1 MALNIQIP
9 FSARHRGEHRQID
22 GDFPRIARI
31 ALLHLLLDLIEQ
43 QYLAG
48 WHTIARELQR
58 IARRPAAIYDLLNVS
73 SIEKAKE
80 DAHKLI
86 WDIDWDRIYD
96 FCERLYS
103 HLVCEVGEEGQYGYV
118 VLKAKSEVQAYLSDE
133 LQRIFLEE
141 QLAVEFSEGLVR
153 RQGRKRTVN
162 MTTKAQVVLGDS
174 RLIQARKHYD
184 KALQFFRH
192 PSNPDYEN
200 CVKECVCAVEAAGR
214 TLFPMSRASTLGD
227 LAKWL
232 GNTSEVTVPKAIAQT
247 ITGIYAYRSGG
258 NGVGHGGAEGGI
270 ATLEV
275 TEYVLALCAS
285 QIIFLVDVSKQF
297 DTELPF

>member
-1 MALNIQIP
+1 MTSNIQTP
-9 FSARHRGEHRQID
+9 FSSRYSGEHRQID
-22 GDFPRIARI
+22 GDFPNTARI
-31 ALLHLLLDLIEQ
+31 ALLHLVLDLVEQ
-43 QYLAG
+43 QYVAG
-48 WHTIARELQR
+48 WYAIARELQR
-58 IARRPAAIYDLLNVS
+58 IARRPATVYDALNVA
-73 SIEKAKE
+73 SIEKANE

-86 WDIDWDRIYD
+86 WDIGWDRVYD

-103 HLVCEVGEEGQYGYV
+103 HLVCEVGYEGQYGYV
-118 VLKAKSEVQAYLSDE
+118 VLKAKSEVQAYVTDE
-133 LQRIFLEE
+133 LQRLFLEE
-141 QLAVEFSEGLVR
+141 QLAFEFSDGLVR
-153 RQGRKRTVN
+153 RQGRKHTVN
-162 MTTKAQVVLGDS
+162 MTTKAQIVLGDS
-174 RLIQARKHYD
+174 RLTEARKHYD
-184 KALQFFRH
+184 KALQFFRL

-214 TLFPMSRASTLGD
+214 TLFPMSKANTLGD

-275 TEYVLALCAS
+275 TEYVLAVCAS
-285 QIIFLVDVSKQF
+285 QIIFLVDVSKQL
-297 DTELPF
+297 DTEVPF